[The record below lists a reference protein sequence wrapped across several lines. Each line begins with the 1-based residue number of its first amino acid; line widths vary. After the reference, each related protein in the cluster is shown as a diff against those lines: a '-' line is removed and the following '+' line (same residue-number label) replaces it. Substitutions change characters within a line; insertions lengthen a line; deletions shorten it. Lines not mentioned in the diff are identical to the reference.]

1 MREID
6 FLGKGFA
13 FPISVDPTVG
23 QMNMAGYED
32 SIKQSIYI
40 ILMTRK
46 GERPMR
52 PDFGC
57 GIHDYVFSS
66 MDYFNISRIKEEVNE
81 ALLLWEPRIEN
92 VEVDVIETEEA
103 GRLDINIS
111 YVVRMTNNP
120 YNLVYPFYLN
130 EGLDIE

>member
-1 MREID
+1 MRDID

-13 FPISVDPTVG
+13 FPLSVDSTG
-23 QMNMAGYED
+23 GRMNMVSYED
-32 SIKQSIYI
+32 SIRQSIYI

-57 GIHDYVFSS
+57 GIHDYVFSAIN
-66 MDYFNISRIKEEVNE
+66 YFNISRMEEEIRE
-81 ALLLWEPRIEN
+81 ALILWEPRIQDT
-92 VEVDVIETEEA
+92 EVSITESGEA

-111 YVVRMTNNP
+111 YVVRTTNNP
-120 YNLVYPFYLN
+120 YNLVYPFYPN
-130 EGLDIE
+130 EGLGLQ